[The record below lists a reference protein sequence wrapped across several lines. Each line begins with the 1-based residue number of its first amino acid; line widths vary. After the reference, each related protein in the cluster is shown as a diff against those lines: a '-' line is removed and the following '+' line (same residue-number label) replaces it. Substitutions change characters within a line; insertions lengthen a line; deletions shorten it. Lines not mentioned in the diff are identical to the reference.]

1 MRRRAKPSG
10 KPTTRVRQILTQLG
24 YVEHE
29 DFEYEVEVRLYGN
42 RRLYADVMLFQ
53 GDVPIAVVEVEGKP
67 SLLREGFEEA
77 RFKGAAWNLENPV
90 PLLWVAAGERDALY
104 RLSSPCSGICYT
116 PISERTPVQALAPAQ
131 LAELIGDYLQRTDTQ
146 LGQTLRDRD
155 LLRRALQAATGND
168 LRARFVNLLTTL
180 HRPRLPRN
188 AAPPLREAYQ
198 RLQHAREQRGG
209 DFALASALRYTARA
223 YFRPV
228 AKNDDVRRLGRYYT
242 PDEVIELL
250 VEIAEP
256 QPDMRI
262 LDFACGSGGFLL
274 GAARWLAEQHGATP
288 QSIANCLHGMEI
300 DTHARALASLALEIG
315 VGVPTPHLKCDNAL
329 TFAWQEAS
337 YDLILCNPP
346 AGTLQTKLSQ
356 SQFRYAG
363 KGKGRLNVYE
373 VAFAEL
379 AVRLAKPNALIALV
393 VPEGL
398 LSNASAEPFRKYLF
412 RQARPVA
419 ILGLPRG
426 LFPHTPSRM
435 YALILLKTPLRRGDR
450 CLITELSRYDLT
462 ANRKAIVSLIQEA
475 RDA

>member
-1 MRRRAKPSG
+1 MRRAKPSG

-42 RRLYADVMLFQ
+42 RRLYADVMLFH
-53 GDVPIAVVEVEGKP
+53 GDTPIAVVEVEGKP

-104 RLSSPCSGICYT
+104 RLTSPCNGICYT
-116 PISERTPVQALAPAQ
+116 PIGEQPPAQALAPAQ
-131 LAELIGDYLQRTDTQ
+131 LAELIGDYLQRTDTR
-146 LGQTLRDRD
+146 LGQTLRDRT
-155 LLRRALQAATGND
+155 LLRNALQAVSGKDPRT
-168 LRARFVNLLTTL
+168 RFVNLLTTL
-180 HRPRLPRN
+180 RRSRMPRN
-188 AAPPLREAYQ
+188 AVLPLREAYQ
-198 RLQHAREQRGG
+198 RLQQAREHETG
-209 DFALASALRYTARA
+209 DFALASALRSTART

-274 GAARWLAEQHGATP
+274 GAARWLAERYSTPP

-300 DTHARALASLALEIG
+300 DRHAHALAALGLEIG
-315 VGVPTPHLKCDNAL
+315 VGASIPHLKHENAL

-346 AGTLQTKLSQ
+346 AGTLQTAFDQ

-363 KGKGRLNVYE
+363 RGKGKLNQYE
-373 VAFAEL
+373 IAFAEL
-379 AVRLAKPNALIALV
+379 AVRLAKPDALIALV

-398 LSNASAEPFRKYLF
+398 LSNASAEPFRRHLF
-412 RQARPVA
+412 GQARPIAV
-419 ILGLPRG
+419 LGLPRG

-435 YALILLKTPLRRGDR
+435 YALILLKTPLRKGDH

-462 ANRKAIVSLIQEA
+462 ANRPAVVALIQEA
-475 RDA
+475 RHA